1 MTAPTVLAF
10 LLLAAGV
17 GASLLSRLPGVLL
30 SIAGVYLYWW
40 DSGYTDP
47 GEVTVA
53 ALTLVAVLVLA
64 GHGFDRFVATRVG
77 GVPALTATLGGFVG
91 FVCFAFLGSSG
102 LVLGA
107 VVTVFVLEYVRRRD
121 TKQSVLAALAVVFGT
136 FAARVVRTLMTALVF
151 VVMVLVAL

>member
-121 TKQSVLAALAVVFGT
+121 AKQSVLAALAVVFGT
-136 FAARVVRTLMTALVF
+136 FAARAVRTLLTVLVF